1 MTKLISRQPMLRAAA
16 LQFGAATLAV
26 LALAGCDKSDKG
38 PKTMEQAKQEA
49 AQLERPKPG
58 LYKQT
63 MTITKFEI
71 PGAPPEMA
79 AQIQAA
85 MTKAQEHDFCMTA
98 EMANQGFRDMFDKVG
113 KGGECKYERF
123 DVSGGQLDA
132 VLNCANASEG
142 KGRIAMNGK
151 VGEEGSD
158 ITVAIDQQGGQTP
171 MANAKIAMHLVSQR
185 VGECTGNE
193 KVLGK

>member
-1 MTKLISRQPMLRAAA
+1 MTKTIMTKTILLTA
-16 LQFGAATLAV
+16 AATLA
-26 LALAGCDKSDKG
+26 ALSLTGCDNADKG
-38 PKTMEQAKQEA
+38 PKSMEQAKEEA
-49 AQLERPKPG
+49 AKLDRPKPG
-58 LYKQT
+58 LYKQS

-85 MTKAQEHDFCMTA
+85 MTKAQESNFCMTP
-98 EMANQGFRDMFDKVG
+98 EMADQGFRDMFDKVG
-113 KGGECKYERF
+113 KDGECKYERF
-123 DVSGGQLDA
+123 DVSGGRLDA
-132 VLNCANASEG
+132 LLHCENAAQG
-142 KGRIAMNGK
+142 KGTITMAGK

-158 ITVAIDQQGGQTP
+158 VNVAVEQVGGQAP

-185 VGECTGNE
+185 VGDCTGNE

>member
-1 MTKLISRQPMLRAAA
+1 MTKTILLTAAA
-16 LQFGAATLAV
+16 MLAV
-26 LALAGCDKSDKG
+26 STLAGCDKAGDSGSGG
-38 PKTMEQAKQEA
+38 PKSMEQAKEEA
-49 AQLERPKPG
+49 AKLERPKPG
-58 LYKQT
+58 LYKQS

-85 MTKAQEHDFCMTA
+85 MTKAQESNFCMTE

-113 KGGECKYERF
+113 KDGECKYERF
-123 DVSGGQLDA
+123 DVSGGRLDA
-132 VLNCANASEG
+132 LLHCENAAQG
-142 KGRIAMNGK
+142 KGTITLAGK

-158 ITVAIDQQGGQTP
+158 VNVAVEQVGGQAP

-185 VGECTGNE
+185 VGDCTGNE

>member
-1 MTKLISRQPMLRAAA
+1 MTKLISRQPMLCAA
-16 LQFGAATLAV
+16 AATLAV
-26 LALAGCDKSDKG
+26 LALAGCDKADKG
-38 PKTMEQAKQEA
+38 PKTMEQAKAEA

-71 PGAPPEMA
+71 PGAPPGMA

-85 MTKAQEHDFCMTA
+85 MAKAQAHDFCMTA

-132 VLNCANASEG
+132 VLNCANANEG
-142 KGRIAMNGK
+142 KGVITMAGK

-158 ITVAIDQQGGQTP
+158 ITVGIDQQGGKTP

-193 KVLGK
+193 PGLAK